1 MNFYQIIDLKTK
13 PMVTECY
20 SIFSSNALLL
30 TFSYYPKKY
39 LLLFWFYDNI
49 KSLVETVLWLFHSWW
64 FILGLESR
72 ILEKHDF
79 IFIDVDF
86 LTKSFNFLK

>member
-1 MNFYQIIDLKTK
+1 MHGPRGILLWSVFYLFFLNRKGHMNFYQIIDLKTK

-39 LLLFWFYDNI
+39 LLLF
-49 KSLVETVLWLFHSWW
+49 
-64 FILGLESR
+64 
-72 ILEKHDF
+72 
-79 IFIDVDF
+79 
-86 LTKSFNFLK
+86 

>member
-1 MNFYQIIDLKTK
+1 MVGFLFLFFLSRKGHMNFYQIIDLKTK

-39 LLLFWFYDNI
+39 LLLF
-49 KSLVETVLWLFHSWW
+49 
-64 FILGLESR
+64 
-72 ILEKHDF
+72 
-79 IFIDVDF
+79 
-86 LTKSFNFLK
+86 

>member
-1 MNFYQIIDLKTK
+1 MDLEAFYCGRFFIFYFLSRKGHMNFYEIIDLKTK

-39 LLLFWFYDNI
+39 LLPF
-49 KSLVETVLWLFHSWW
+49 
-64 FILGLESR
+64 
-72 ILEKHDF
+72 
-79 IFIDVDF
+79 
-86 LTKSFNFLK
+86 

>member
-1 MNFYQIIDLKTK
+1 MNFYDIIDLKTK

-39 LLLFWFYDNI
+39 LLPF
-49 KSLVETVLWLFHSWW
+49 
-64 FILGLESR
+64 
-72 ILEKHDF
+72 
-79 IFIDVDF
+79 
-86 LTKSFNFLK
+86 